1 MRIHMKAGDNQVNHH
16 VNIEVDIDIS
26 KEDMKFLKAEAGET
40 WLRICHLIEMSCS
53 EGAKGVQVL

>member
-1 MRIHMKAGDNQVNHH
+1 MKAGDNQVNHH